1 MHSKQQPN
9 HVLKQVISKS
19 SLQALTKKTAL
30 FEQLFNNLTTEKIR
44 DNIDCE
50 MQKLLAT
57 MKSILKIPNQ
67 VVKSTVKTAAVL

>member
-1 MHSKQQPN
+1 M
-9 HVLKQVISKS
+9 S

-30 FEQLFNNLTTEKIR
+30 FEQLFNNLTTERVR

-50 MQKLLAT
+50 IMKLLAT

-67 VVKSTVKTAAVL
+67 VKPQQMKQNITSSAGL